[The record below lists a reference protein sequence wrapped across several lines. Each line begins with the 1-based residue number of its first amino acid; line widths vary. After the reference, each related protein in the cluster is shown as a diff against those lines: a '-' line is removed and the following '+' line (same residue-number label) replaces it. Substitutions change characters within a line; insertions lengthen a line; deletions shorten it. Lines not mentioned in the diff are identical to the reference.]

1 MDDKT
6 KILLE
11 VDIPT
16 SEPVKNITELKKAVA
31 ALREEQKQLK
41 DAGAENS
48 EEYVVLEQKIKAL
61 NTAIADNTRTLQAD
75 VKEAANAEG
84 SYNALS
90 AQLTKLKQAYHAAAS
105 DEEREAILQNLSQV
119 DKKLKEL
126 DAAQGVYTRNVGN
139 YASAFGGLGAAVDK
153 LKVPLNTLKASFTAL
168 ATHPFIAIVG
178 VLVVTF
184 QKIAERIKENKAA
197 MEALT
202 VAFSAFNGIGTMI
215 DRLIDKIAQGLGW
228 LGEQITKIVK
238 KLGLWS
244 EAMQAA
250 QEISKEEIAIQEQQ
264 RKVSRQVAENEQK
277 IAELRTQ
284 AAEKDKRSAR
294 ERLELLQQASDLE
307 LANAQSQFDLAKRKY
322 ELQVKMNAQSNSSQE
337 DLNKENDLYIEMV
350 RTQTNLANR
359 QRELASQMVE
369 ARKSIAAEADAAA
382 QAASKA
388 AEEEMKRMEQLDAA
402 ERARLKT
409 LIDIRK
415 QEESEEEQYL
425 EKQQQVRRKYKLTGL
440 TDLQEELIAFI
451 ESEDY
456 KLLTVEERERVKADI
471 RAKYAKQAADAEK
484 EAAEQSY
491 KTAMDTIS
499 QILDF
504 MQQAAS
510 VISSV
515 AGIIEEQ
522 ENAEMDRYEQQQEN
536 KKEILKA
543 RLDSGVIS
551 QENYEAQV
559 QALNAETDKK
569 QKELQLKQAKRQK
582 AMAIMNA
589 TLAAAQAI
597 IASLAQSPVAI
608 GPFPNPA
615 GIASLALA
623 TATGAAQIAVAA
635 ATPLP
640 TAGKGMLI
648 EGNDHQHGGVLINA
662 EGGEAIINK
671 KATRRF
677 LPLLS
682 QINQSTGGIPLYGN
696 GGIIGQATQAAE
708 SMIDYDRLA
717 QACARIKT
725 YVAVTDINDAQAR
738 AARVEQL
745 REF

>member
-16 SEPVKNITELKKAVA
+16 SEPIKNITELKKAVA
-31 ALREEQKQLK
+31 ALRDEQKQLK
-41 DAGAENS
+41 NAGAENS

-61 NTAIADNTRTLQAD
+61 NKAIAENSRTLQAD

-153 LKVPLNTLKASFTAL
+153 LKAPLNTLKASFTAL
-168 ATHPFIAIVG
+168 AAHPFIAIVG

-197 MEALT
+197 METLT
-202 VAFSAFNGIGTMI
+202 VAFSAFNGIGTII
-215 DRLIDKIAQGLGW
+215 DRLIDKIAKGLGW

-294 ERLELLQQASDLE
+294 ERLQLLQQASDLE

-369 ARKSIAAEADAAA
+369 ARKSIAAEAEAEA
-382 QAASKA
+382 QA
-388 AEEEMKRMEQLDAA
+388 AEEEMKRIEQLDAA

-409 LIDIRK
+409 LIEIRK
-415 QEESEEEQYL
+415 QEEAEEEQYL

-471 RAKYAKQAADAEK
+471 RAKYAQQAADAEK
-484 EAAEQSY
+484 DAGEQAY
-491 KTAMDTIS
+491 KTAMETS
-499 QILDF
+499 NQMVGF

-522 ENAEMDRYEQQQEN
+522 EIAEMDRYEQQQEN

-551 QENYEAQV
+551 QENYESQV
-559 QALNAETDKK
+559 QALNDETDKK
-569 QKELQLKQAKRQK
+569 QKQLQLKQAKRQK

-608 GPFPNPA
+608 GPVPNPL

-671 KATRRF
+671 KATKRF

-717 QACARIKT
+717 EACARIKT